1 MTPNKVFF
9 MKKKK
14 NGKEILEN
22 QKLEETTITQTHK
35 VIAKGRYI
43 FNMADLREMGFLSD
57 LHIFRTAMKS
67 NFHIDYA
74 V

>member
-1 MTPNKVFF
+1 

-35 VIAKGRYI
+35 VIPKGRYI
-43 FNMADLREMGFLSD
+43 FNLYSRRKNVQDGKDA
-57 LHIFRTAMKS
+57 
-67 NFHIDYA
+67 
-74 V
+74 

>member
-1 MTPNKVFF
+1 

-35 VIAKGRYI
+35 VIPKGRYI
-43 FNMADLREMGFLSD
+43 FNTIFQYGRPPRFFKWSPFLG
-57 LHIFRTAMKS
+57 LNIFT
-67 NFHIDYA
+67 
-74 V
+74 